1 MQISRTGE
9 MPIELV
15 TPAVNQ
21 TNCSCDFK
29 QRDAHDEDV
38 NETPIK
44 PQRYFYLPIQKMV
57 PDLTVVSQSCFG
69 LILINGHN
77 DHQRNFS
84 LGVILL
90 DKQDVK
96 VEELRRLIC
105 SQIPSTPVS
114 FVFLTKDGYPI
125 RKEQERMITA
135 SHLISDKNTISIKRH
150 FEKNQVG
157 IILVPSGECLGFIFA
172 DLNWNVKKVRE
183 TVDGQLHDLNKHIK
197 LEYVFLEHHGWPLTY
212 NQELMLTLVDILKD
226 MHISIKYRP
235 TQNTV
240 PSLPEPI
247 PHSPLQITESQNDQV
262 TEIDTPDGTTPSQG
276 APKKRSSMFTR
287 ISWRRTRVVGN
298 PLVAKPILISY
309 VRAEAAAHA
318 VNLKQ
323 ELCNLGFSVYLD
335 VHEIK
340 TGCDWQDALNYAISH
355 CSVFVPLITPMYGK
369 TQWTN
374 REVKLADVLDKL
386 IIPVSFLD
394 KWPPECLA
402 IQFASTQYIP
412 WKSPDS
418 DHIKNECEMKV
429 TDFRVWESGQ
439 MQRVAKEIADF
450 CKSVFSRKEKLSKLS
465 RSFRKGSLLQ
475 MAMHNSISSPTEG
488 FPSKIL
494 YDMGKEQEDMDSSKF
509 VVISAHPSQ
518 RLLAHQLKM
527 HLAKQHLKVWC
538 STEMFDSSDYIVVD
552 SGKPI
557 SASNTPQDLPTI
569 PEGESV
575 LSQHYMELSRCID
588 RSKYPAPITRTD
600 SEAGEKKPLVRMISQ
615 ISDTSQGSV
624 LTPEKMERLKMFQQ
638 QVNQAGVVIVI
649 VSKEYTSSKTSQQQV
664 FYIEHRKQVI
674 LIKYD
679 HSPIPSWFRM
689 LIGNDMITQN
699 MNNPQFL
706 STLSTRIKRALCP
719 DTSMAP
725 KEGVAEAKIQFWAS
739 LLMKM
744 IPDPNNCVYVAGSS
758 KLNHRT
764 EEICRAIGQELA
776 KITNLTLVTGGF
788 FGATD
793 CIARAFNEVRESN
806 KIVYGSTACV
816 FHVLPMKDQQD
827 FTEKSKQNP
836 DGSFENVSYGKTV
849 FVGESVKER
858 ETAVARVFNMCIVVG
873 GGALTAHEV
882 CEFAWNDHYVIPVFS
897 TGGAAAGEYGIPL
910 VKYEAP
916 PEVSERDWDVLSQ
929 VHATPEE
936 VAKAIVGIVESL
948 KKAIANQTK
957 LNIAKNKVK
966 GRPLLRSKRGKDD
979 DEQKKTSCS
988 VDNVVMSFSDVQYVD
1003 NEKTTVNTESVLWKK
1018 KAVHSKW
1025 RKPFHLLKLSK
1036 AM

>member
-1 MQISRTGE
+1 YT
-9 MPIELV
+9 
-15 TPAVNQ
+15 
-21 TNCSCDFK
+21 
-29 QRDAHDEDV
+29 
-38 NETPIK
+38 
-44 PQRYFYLPIQKMV
+44 
-57 PDLTVVSQSCFG
+57 
-69 LILINGHN
+69 
-77 DHQRNFS
+77 
-84 LGVILL
+84 
-90 DKQDVK
+90 
-96 VEELRRLIC
+96 
-105 SQIPSTPVS
+105 
-114 FVFLTKDGYPI
+114 FVFSFLMCRYPI
-125 RKEQERMITA
+125 RKEQERMITTN
-135 SHLISDKNTISIKRH
+135 HLITDKKTICIRRH
-150 FEKNQVG
+150 FEKNRVG

-183 TVDGQLHDLNKHIK
+183 TIDGQLYDLNRHIK
-197 LEYVFLEHHGWPLTY
+197 LEYTFLEHHGWPLTF
-212 NQELMLTLVDILKD
+212 NQELKLTLVDILID
-226 MHISIKYRP
+226 MHISIKHRP
-235 TQNTV
+235 AQDVV

-247 PHSPLQITESQNDQV
+247 PHSTMQITESQNEQI
-262 TEIDTPDGTTPSQG
+262 TEVDTPDCTTPSQG
-276 APKKRSSMFTR
+276 VRKKRSSMFTR
-287 ISWRRTRVVGN
+287 PICVLLLIVQAQNKFNVLIFYFPKFLEFRRNFVFMNTVFRSMEN
-298 PLVAKPILISY
+298 
-309 VRAEAAAHA
+309 
-318 VNLKQ
+318 
-323 ELCNLGFSVYLD
+323 D

-369 TQWTN
+369 TLWTN
-374 REVKLADVLDKL
+374 REVKLADVLNKL
-386 IIPVSFLD
+386 IIPVNFLD

-402 IQFASTQYIP
+402 IQFASTQYIS
-412 WKSPDS
+412 WKTPDS
-418 DHIKNECEMKV
+418 DHNC
-429 TDFRVWESGQ
+429 FQGGH
-439 MQRVAKEIADF
+439 
-450 CKSVFSRKEKLSKLS
+450 LG
-465 RSFRKGSLLQ
+465 SFLQ
-475 MAMHNSISSPTEG
+475 MGMYNSISSPTEVW
-488 FPSKIL
+488 
-494 YDMGKEQEDMDSSKF
+494 YDTGKEQEDMDSSKF

-518 RLLAHQLKM
+518 RLLAHQLKT

-538 STEMFDSSDYIVVD
+538 STEMFDTSEYIMVD
-552 SGKPI
+552 SGKPV

-575 LSQHYMELSRCID
+575 LSQHYKELSRCID
-588 RSKYPAPITRTD
+588 RSKYPASITH
-600 SEAGEKKPLVRMISQ
+600 SESECGEKRPLVRMISQ

-679 HSPIPSWFRM
+679 HRPIPSWFRM

-744 IPDPNNCVYVAGSS
+744 IPDPNNCVYIAGSS
-758 KLNHRT
+758 KLSRHT
-764 EEICRAIGQELA
+764 EEICR
-776 KITNLTLVTGGF
+776 
-788 FGATD
+788 
-793 CIARAFNEVRESN
+793 CR
-806 KIVYGSTACV
+806 
-816 FHVLPMKDQQD
+816 D

-929 VHATPEE
+929 VHATPRE
-936 VAKAIVGIVESL
+936 VAKAIVGIVDSL

-966 GRPLLRSKRGKDD
+966 GRPLLRSKKSKDD
-979 DEQKKTSCS
+979 DGEQKKSS
-988 VDNVVMSFSDVQYVD
+988 SGFDNAVMSFSEVQYVD
-1003 NEKTTVNTESVLWKK
+1003 REKTTVNTESILWKK
-1018 KAVHSKW
+1018 KAVHSRW
-1025 RKPFHLLKLSK
+1025 RKPFHLLRVSK